1 MWVQRMIGMAAALLA
16 LAFAAAPARA
26 LGSQIDIR
34 VCTGDILASCAEYAG
49 FISVRGT
56 ITSGD
61 LDRILDAW
69 HAAKAPAGMFAVM
82 LNSTGG
88 DFVESVHI
96 GAWIRSKGF
105 VTAVESGGTC
115 ASACVFIL
123 AGGVHRFATSA
134 KVAIHRPYM
143 PVRGAQPIERVVAGM
158 KATLRK
164 HISDMG
170 LHPEFS
176 EDILATEPSDLRFL
190 TEAEMRR
197 YRLIGSDIVWTE
209 NMALKRAEAIG
220 ITREELMVRERR
232 MTQSGDL
239 EGCGRERHTAKRTA
253 CRINVEMRYRVS
265 PLLPDA
271 QSTR

>member
-1 MWVQRMIGMAAALLA
+1 MLAQRMIGMAAALLA
-16 LAFAAAPARA
+16 LVLAAAPAKA
-26 LGSQIDIR
+26 SAEIDAFE
-34 VCTGDILASCAEYAG
+34 CSGGMAACGEYVG

-56 ITSGD
+56 IASGD
-61 LDRILDAW
+61 MDRMVDAW
-69 HAAKAPAGMFAVM
+69 HAAKTPVGMFAVM

-88 DFVESVHI
+88 DFVESVHM
-96 GAWIRSKGF
+96 GAWIRRKGF
-105 VTAVESGGTC
+105 VTAVEGGGTC

-123 AGGVHRFATSA
+123 AGGVHRFASNA
-134 KVAIHRPYM
+134 KVAIHRPYL
-143 PVRGAQPIERVVAGM
+143 PARGEWPIERVVSSM

-176 EDILATEPSDLRFL
+176 EEILATEPADLRFL

-239 EGCGRERHTAKRTA
+239 DTCDRERDMAKRTT
-253 CRINVEMRYRVS
+253 CRIGVALRYRVS
-265 PLLPDA
+265 PLRPDA